1 MNAGYRVL
9 TPGIARTS
17 AREFATDVLV
27 GLCEKPKRLPS
38 RWFYDDEGSRL
49 FARICDVPEYYLTRT
64 EHEILRTHAA
74 RIMGAFGDA
83 PFNLVD
89 LGAGDGRKTA
99 TLLEQAAR
107 AGLPCRYVPI
117 DVSEAAMEGLVAAT
131 RGRFPGLEVEGIV
144 SEYTV
149 GIEWLADQGGRKN
162 LVLFLGSNVG
172 NFDRP
177 GAARFLRRLWHAL
190 DPDDRVLIGFD
201 LKKDPEQLLRA
212 YNDAEGVTRQFN
224 LNLLK
229 RINRELGGQ
238 FDLTRFTHF
247 GTWDPLAG
255 AMSSYLLSLE
265 RQEVEIAA
273 LGRSFRF
280 EPWEPI
286 LTEYSF
292 KFLEADVRGLA
303 GETGYAVEELLWDD
317 RRRFCDALWRVIK
330 TAPGA

>member
-1 MNAGYRVL
+1 MSAGYRVL

-27 GLCEKPKRLPS
+27 GLSERPKRLPS

-49 FARICDVPEYYLTRT
+49 FAQICDVPEYYLTRT
-64 EHEILRTHAA
+64 EHHILRAHAA
-74 RIMGAFGDA
+74 RITGAFGQR

-89 LGAGDGRKTA
+89 LGAGDGRKTQ
-99 TLLEQAAR
+99 TLLEAALQ

-117 DVSEAAMEGLVAAT
+117 DVSEGAMQGLVAST
-131 RGRFPGLEVEGIV
+131 RQRFPGLEVEGIV

-149 GIEWLADQGGRKN
+149 GIEWLADQGERHN

-190 DPDDRVLIGFD
+190 GADDRVLIGFD
-201 LKKDPEQLLRA
+201 LKKDPDVLLRA
-212 YNDAEGVTRQFN
+212 YNDAQGLTRAFN
-224 LNLLK
+224 LNLLQ
-229 RINRELGGQ
+229 RINRELGGT

-247 GTWDPLAG
+247 GTWDARAG
-255 AMSSYLLSLE
+255 AMESFLLSRE
-265 RQEVEIAA
+265 RQEVHVDA
-273 LGRSFRF
+273 LGRSFQF
-280 EPWEPI
+280 EAWEPI

-292 KFLEADVRGLA
+292 KFLESDVRAIGA
-303 GETGYAVEELLWDD
+303 ETGYAVEELLTDEQ
-317 RRRFCDALWRVIK
+317 RRFCDALWRVVK
-330 TAPGA
+330 TGA